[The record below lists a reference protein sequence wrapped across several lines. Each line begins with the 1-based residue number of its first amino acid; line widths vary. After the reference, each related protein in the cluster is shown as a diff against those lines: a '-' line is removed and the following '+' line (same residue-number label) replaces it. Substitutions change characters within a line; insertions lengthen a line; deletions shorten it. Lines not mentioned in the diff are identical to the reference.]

1 MAKRMLTISKIVDR
15 RMWHWEHPFRQFDG
29 FTHEILNK
37 LEAKDMNI
45 DRLRELDHKEIGKDN
60 AESSDKSFKARD
72 G

>member
-1 MAKRMLTISKIVDR
+1 
-15 RMWHWEHPFRQFDG
+15 MWQWEHPFRQFDG

-60 AESSDKSFKARD
+60 AESSGKSFKARD

>member
-15 RMWHWEHPFRQFDG
+15 RRWHWEHPFRQFNG

-45 DRLRELDHKEIGKDN
+45 DRLRELDHKEIGKGN
-60 AESSDKSFKARD
+60 AESFHMSFTKAR
-72 G
+72 

>member
-1 MAKRMLTISKIVDR
+1 
-15 RMWHWEHPFRQFDG
+15 
-29 FTHEILNK
+29 
-37 LEAKDMNI
+37 MNI